1 MMGWYHG
8 SGFGTSWML
17 MGVFWVLLAVALGA
31 LVVWLL
37 ARGRAEQVDPTVA
50 TRSALETLDR
60 RFALGEIDTDAY
72 RAQRAALLT
81 ATPVTR

>member
-1 MMGWYHG
+1 M
-8 SGFGTSWML
+8 
-17 MGVFWVLLAVALGA
+17 VR
-31 LVVWLL
+31 LL
-37 ARGRAEQVDPTVA
+37 ARERAEQVDPAVA

-81 ATPVTR
+81 GRQVTR

>member
-8 SGFGTSWML
+8 SGFGTSWL
-17 MGVFWVLLAVALGA
+17 LIGVFWVLLAVAIGV
-31 LVVWLL
+31 LVVWLV
-37 ARGRAEQVDPTVA
+37 ARGRAEQVDPTAA

-72 RAQRAALLT
+72 RDQRAALLSGT
-81 ATPVTR
+81 QVTR